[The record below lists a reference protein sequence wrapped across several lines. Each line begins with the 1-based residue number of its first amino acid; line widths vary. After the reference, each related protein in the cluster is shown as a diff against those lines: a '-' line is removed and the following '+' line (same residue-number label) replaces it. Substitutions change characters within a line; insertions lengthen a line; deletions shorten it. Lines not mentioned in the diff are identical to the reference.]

1 MSFRDFPYTNYHDL
15 NADWLLETVKK
26 DAESN
31 AQLKATTDAIQ
42 KQVETDLSSQNTKI
56 NDLQRTTTA
65 KLNAQDAKI
74 AENNASEVQLINK
87 WGTDLRQET
96 TEKIDT
102 WGENLDNHITQVG
115 EDNTTL
121 INQWGESVPTY
132 VNSYL
137 NDYKENG
144 ELSDAIVASIA
155 NLGYANIFTYRNV
168 GFIVPDRWNIDIIK
182 NALISGRVNNF
193 AGKSIFSGFAT
204 SDFSEI
210 ESGATDIV
218 IMTNVQP
225 TINDI
230 TNITNYLTSV
240 KESFPDATIHMVSP
254 FVDDFIQYQFK
265 EFYSLMMWKIC
276 QKCDVCYMDITFN
289 DIFTHTN
296 GFFNSNSQT
305 NVDNRMLSELIISKV
320 VTYANDRPNFKPVEY
335 SVSNSNSNLIKT
347 FGIELG
353 NITFT
358 AQANFTVKV
367 YNDGVS
373 ILSQRNS
380 PFIPSSDYS
389 NMAINCKSIYD
400 LNNDVLV
407 TGYRNSN
414 NYLCYIL
421 IKNGNNYNFLQY
433 SNEMERP
440 VSFSLNLKI
449 DI

>member
-193 AGKSIFSGFAT
+193 AGKSIFSGFAN

-440 VSFSLNLKI
+440 ISFSLNLKI

>member
-1 MSFRDFPYTNYHDL
+1 MGFRDFPYTNYHDL

-31 AQLKATTDAIQ
+31 AQLKATTDALQ
-42 KQVETDLSSQNTKI
+42 ARVNTDLNSQNTKI

-96 TEKIDT
+96 TEKINT

-137 NDYKENG
+137 NDYKESG

-193 AGKSIFSGFAT
+193 AGKSIFS
-204 SDFSEI
+204 DFSNRDFSDI
-210 ESGATDIV
+210 DTAATDIV
-218 IMTNVQP
+218 IMTNVYF
-225 TINDI
+225 TINNI
-230 TNITNYLTSV
+230 SNITDYLTSV
-240 KESFPDATIHMVSP
+240 KDYFPNATIHMVSP
-254 FVDDFIQYQFK
+254 FVDDNIQYQYK

-276 QKCDVCYMDITFN
+276 QKYDVCYMDITFN
-289 DIFTHTN
+289 DIFAHTN
-296 GFFNSNSQT
+296 GFFNSNAQT
-305 NVDNRMLSELIISKV
+305 IVDNRMLSELIVSKV
-320 VTYANDRPNFKPVEY
+320 VTYANDRPNFKPVKY
-335 SVSNSNSNLIKT
+335 PVSNLNTLKT
-347 FGIELG
+347 FGIELK
-353 NITFT
+353 NITLT
-358 AQANFTVKV
+358 AQANFNIQV

-373 ILSQRNS
+373 ILSERNS
-380 PFIPSSDYS
+380 SFIPSSDYN
-389 NMAINCKSIYD
+389 NMTINCKSIYD
-400 LNNDVLV
+400 LNNNVLV
-407 TGYRNSN
+407 IGYRNLN

-421 IKNGNNYNFLQY
+421 IKNGNDYNFLKY
-433 SNEMERP
+433 SDTMETP

>member
-1 MSFRDFPYTNYHDL
+1 MSFRNFPYTNYHDL

-31 AQLKATTDAIQ
+31 AQLKATTDALQ
-42 KQVETDLSSQNTKI
+42 KRVETDLSSQNTKI

-137 NDYKENG
+137 NDYKESG

-155 NLGYANIFTYRNV
+155 NLGYANIFTYRNI

-193 AGKSIFSGFAT
+193 AGKSIFSSFADR
-204 SDFSEI
+204 DFSTVDN
-210 ESGATDIV
+210 GATDIV
-218 IMTNVQP
+218 IMTNYQP
-225 TINDI
+225 SINDI
-230 TNITNYLTSV
+230 SNITNYLTSV
-240 KESFPDATIHMVSP
+240 KENFPDATIHMVSP
-254 FVDDFIQYQFK
+254 FVDDNIQYQYK

-289 DIFTHTN
+289 DIFAHTN
-296 GFFNSNSQT
+296 GFFNSNTQMI
-305 NVDNRMLSELIISKV
+305 VDNRMLSELIISKV
-320 VTYANDRPNFKPVEY
+320 VTYANDRPNFKPVSY
-335 SVSNSNSNLIKT
+335 SISNNSLAATFGITLNNISVVATKNYTLIVKNDGVYIRSGVSNSFYSANFNNVDIETQSIYDIETNEIVTGTSDSVNNIVAYLLPTGNSLILFKSNLIT
-347 FGIELG
+347 G
-353 NITFT
+353 NVNAF
-358 AQANFTVKV
+358 
-367 YNDGVS
+367 
-373 ILSQRNS
+373 
-380 PFIPSSDYS
+380 
-389 NMAINCKSIYD
+389 D
-400 LNNDVLV
+400 LN
-407 TGYRNSN
+407 
-414 NYLCYIL
+414 
-421 IKNGNNYNFLQY
+421 IKL
-433 SNEMERP
+433 S
-440 VSFSLNLKI
+440 I
-449 DI
+449 

>member
-1 MSFRDFPYTNYHDL
+1 MGFRDFPYTNYHDL

-31 AQLKATTDAIQ
+31 AQLKATTDALQ
-42 KQVETDLSSQNTKI
+42 KRVETDLSSQNTKI

-87 WGTDLRQET
+87 WGTDLRRET

-137 NDYKENG
+137 NDYKESG

-155 NLGYANIFTYRNV
+155 NLGYANIFTYRNI

-193 AGKSIFSGFAT
+193 AGKSIFSSFENR
-204 SDFSEI
+204 DFSTVDN
-210 ESGATDIV
+210 SATDIV
-218 IMTNVQP
+218 IMTNYQP
-225 TINDI
+225 SINDI
-230 TNITNYLTSV
+230 SNITNYLTWV
-240 KESFPDATIHMVSP
+240 KENFPDATIHMVSP
-254 FVDDFIQYQFK
+254 FVDDNIQYQYK

-289 DIFTHTN
+289 DIFAHTN
-296 GFFNSNSQT
+296 GFFNSNTQMI
-305 NVDNRMLSELIISKV
+305 VDNRMLSELIISKV
-320 VTYANDRPNFKPVEY
+320 VTYANDRPNFKPVSY
-335 SVSNSNSNLIKT
+335 SISNNSLAATFGITLNNISVVATKNYTLIVKNDGVYIRSGVSNSFYSANFNNVDIETQSIYDIETNEIVTGTSDSVNNIVAYLLPTGNSLILFKSNLIT
-347 FGIELG
+347 G
-353 NITFT
+353 NVNAF
-358 AQANFTVKV
+358 
-367 YNDGVS
+367 
-373 ILSQRNS
+373 
-380 PFIPSSDYS
+380 
-389 NMAINCKSIYD
+389 D
-400 LNNDVLV
+400 LN
-407 TGYRNSN
+407 
-414 NYLCYIL
+414 
-421 IKNGNNYNFLQY
+421 IK
-433 SNEMERP
+433 S
-440 VSFSLNLKI
+440 SI
-449 DI
+449 

>member
-1 MSFRDFPYTNYHDL
+1 MGFRDFPYTNYHDL

-31 AQLKATTDAIQ
+31 AQLKATTDALQ
-42 KQVETDLSSQNTKI
+42 KRVETDLSSQNTKI

-87 WGTDLRQET
+87 WGTDLRRET

-137 NDYKENG
+137 NDYKESG

-155 NLGYANIFTYRNV
+155 NLGYANIFTYRNI

-193 AGKSIFSGFAT
+193 AGKSIFSSFENR
-204 SDFSEI
+204 DFSTVDN
-210 ESGATDIV
+210 SATDIV
-218 IMTNVQP
+218 IMTNYQP
-225 TINDI
+225 SINDI
-230 TNITNYLTSV
+230 SNITNYLTWV
-240 KESFPDATIHMVSP
+240 KENFPDATIHMVSP
-254 FVDDFIQYQFK
+254 FVDDNIQYQYK

-289 DIFTHTN
+289 DIFAHTN
-296 GFFNSNSQT
+296 GFFNSNTQMI
-305 NVDNRMLSELIISKV
+305 VDNRMLSELIISKV
-320 VTYANDRPNFKPVEY
+320 VTYANDRPNFKPVSY
-335 SVSNSNSNLIKT
+335 SISNNSLAATFGITLNNISVVATKNYTLIVKNDGVYIRSGVSNSFYSANFNNVDIETQSIYDIETNEIVTGTSDSVNNIVAYLLPTGNSLILFKSNLIT
-347 FGIELG
+347 G
-353 NITFT
+353 NVNAF
-358 AQANFTVKV
+358 
-367 YNDGVS
+367 
-373 ILSQRNS
+373 
-380 PFIPSSDYS
+380 
-389 NMAINCKSIYD
+389 D
-400 LNNDVLV
+400 LN
-407 TGYRNSN
+407 
-414 NYLCYIL
+414 
-421 IKNGNNYNFLQY
+421 IKL
-433 SNEMERP
+433 S
-440 VSFSLNLKI
+440 I
-449 DI
+449 

>member
-1 MSFRDFPYTNYHDL
+1 MGFRNFPYTNYHDL
-15 NADWLLETVKK
+15 NADWLLDTVKK

-42 KQVETDLSSQNTKI
+42 KRVETDLSSQNTKI

-87 WGTDLRQET
+87 WGTDLRKET

-115 EDNTTL
+115 RDNTTL

-137 NDYKENG
+137 NDYKESG

-168 GFIVPDRWNIDIIK
+168 GFIVPDRWNINIIK

-193 AGKSIFSGFAT
+193 AGESIFTSFADI
-204 SDFSEI
+204 DFSTIDTE
-210 ESGATDIV
+210 ATDIV
-218 IMTNVQP
+218 IMTNYQP

-230 TNITNYLTSV
+230 SNITEYLTSV
-240 KESFPDATIHMVSP
+240 KENFPNATIHMVSP
-254 FVDDFIQYQFK
+254 FVDDFIQYHDK

-289 DIFTHTN
+289 DIFAHTN
-296 GFFNSNSQT
+296 GFFNTNSQT
-305 NVDNRMLSELIISKV
+305 IVDNRMLSELIVSKV

-335 SVSNSNSNLIKT
+335 PVSNLNTLKT
-347 FGIELG
+347 FGIEFV
-353 NITFT
+353 NITLAVQPNLT
-358 AQANFTVKV
+358 IKI

-373 ILSQRNS
+373 ILSGRNV

-400 LNNDVLV
+400 INNDVLV
-407 TGYRNSN
+407 PGYRNSN

-421 IKNGNNYNFLQY
+421 TKNGNNYNFLQY
-433 SNEMERP
+433 TDTMEKP
-440 VSFSLNLKI
+440 ATFSLNLKI

>member
-31 AQLKATTDAIQ
+31 AQLKATTDALQ
-42 KQVETDLSSQNTKI
+42 ERVETDLNSQNTKI

-87 WGTDLRQET
+87 WGTYLRQET
-96 TEKIDT
+96 TEKINT

-115 EDNTTL
+115 EDNTAL
-121 INQWGESVPTY
+121 INQWGESVPNY

-137 NDYKENG
+137 NDYKESG

-155 NLGYANIFTYRNV
+155 NLGYANIFTYRNI

-193 AGKSIFSGFAT
+193 AGESIFSGFVT
-204 SDFSEI
+204 SDLSDI
-210 ESGATDIV
+210 DSGATDIV
-218 IMTNVQP
+218 IIMSNIQP
-225 TINDI
+225 TIDDI
-230 TNITNYLTSV
+230 SNITDYLTFV
-240 KESFPDATIHMVSP
+240 KENFPNATIHMVSP
-254 FVDDFIQYQFK
+254 FVDNFIQYHDK

-289 DIFTHTN
+289 DIFAHTN

-335 SVSNSNSNLIKT
+335 HVSNSNLLKN
-347 FGIELG
+347 FGIELKD
-353 NITFT
+353 ITFA

-373 ILSQRNS
+373 ILSGRNT
-380 PFIPSSDYS
+380 PFIPSSTSYN
-389 NMAINCKSIYD
+389 NMAINCQSIYD
-400 LNNDVLV
+400 INNNVLV

-414 NYLCYIL
+414 KYLCYIL
-421 IKNGNNYNFLQY
+421 TKNGNNYNFLQY
-433 SNEMERP
+433 TDTMEKP
-440 VSFSLNLKI
+440 ATFSLNLKI

>member
-1 MSFRDFPYTNYHDL
+1 MGFRDFPYTNYHDL

-31 AQLKATTDAIQ
+31 AQLKATTDSLQ
-42 KQVETDLSSQNTKI
+42 KRVETDLNSQNTKI
-56 NDLQRTTTA
+56 DDLQRTTTA
-65 KLNAQDAKI
+65 KLNSQDAKI

-87 WGTDLRQET
+87 WGADLRQET
-96 TEKIDT
+96 TNKIDT

-137 NDYKENG
+137 NDYKESG

-155 NLGYANIFTYRNV
+155 NLGYANIFTYRNI

-193 AGKSIFSGFAT
+193 AGKHIFSSFAT
-204 SDFSEI
+204 DDLSDI
-210 ESGATDIV
+210 DSGATDIV
-218 IMTNVQP
+218 IMTNIQP
-225 TINDI
+225 TIDDI
-230 TNITNYLTSV
+230 SNITDYLTWV
-240 KESFPDATIHMVSP
+240 KDSFPDATIHMVSP
-254 FVDDFIQYQFK
+254 FVDDFIQYQYK

-289 DIFTHTN
+289 DIFSHTN

-305 NVDNRMLSELIISKV
+305 IVDNRMLSELIISKV

-335 SVSNSNSNLIKT
+335 TVSNSNLLKT
-347 FGIELG
+347 FGIELKD
-353 NITFT
+353 ITFT

-367 YNDGVS
+367 CNDGVS
-373 ILSQRNS
+373 ILSGRNT
-380 PFIPSSDYS
+380 PFIPSSTSYN

-400 LNNDVLV
+400 INNDVLV

-433 SNEMERP
+433 TDTMEKP
-440 VSFSLNLKI
+440 VTFSLNFKI